1 MYTASAAAIVLR
13 LGTTNAC
20 VTSNPPPC
28 VPEGRNK
35 QLRYSWGTVAASL
48 AVYTDAT
55 SCTGGDRYVRTYV
68 RTYGGVL
75 ALKVLVLVL
84 VLSTSTSTYPAEEA
98 LRGAPGKT
106 DYDGYVRT
114 YVQ

>member
-1 MYTASAAAIVLR
+1 MPRAALEEID
-13 LGTTNAC
+13 TC
-20 VTSNPPPC
+20 
-28 VPEGRNK
+28 
-35 QLRYSWGTVAASL
+35 
-48 AVYTDAT
+48 
-55 SCTGGDRYVRTYV
+55 V

-75 ALKVLVLVL
+75 ALKVLVL